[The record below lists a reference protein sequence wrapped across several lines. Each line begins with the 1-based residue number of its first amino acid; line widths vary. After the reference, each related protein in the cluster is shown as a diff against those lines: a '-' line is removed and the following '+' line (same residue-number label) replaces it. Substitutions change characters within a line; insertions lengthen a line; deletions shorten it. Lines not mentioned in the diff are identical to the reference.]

1 MRVGE
6 YVVKA
11 SAARR
16 TCSCACERSGEIKEE
31 GSCIG
36 VGPMESLLSVLA
48 TSPRRSQSVE
58 YLDEG
63 YY

>member
-16 TCSCACERSGEIKEE
+16 ICSCACERSGEIKED
-31 GSCIG
+31 GSCTG
-36 VGPMESLLSVLA
+36 VGPKESLLSALA
-48 TSPRRSQSVE
+48 ASPTESQSVE
-58 YLDEG
+58 YLDVG
-63 YY
+63 